1 MKLLLV
7 CGPFGS
13 GTTAVAGLLA
23 NMGAVGPCP
32 YHRTNDPRTP
42 NSYEL
47 VAFRELVVALVSEE
61 TMLLKPESALSEL
74 KSALAKLVPAG
85 VRA

>member
-23 NMGAVGPCP
+23 RLGAIGFGPYYQP
-32 YHRTNDPRTP
+32 ADERTP
-42 NSYEL
+42 TAMS
-47 VAFRELVVALVSEE
+47 
-61 TMLLKPESALSEL
+61 
-74 KSALAKLVPAG
+74 
-85 VRA
+85 